1 MTEIETNYDAGEFVG
16 GTFIKKE
23 DLAAGPQRF
32 TIEGVST
39 ATFEARNGRPESTV
53 LQLDVGDGR
62 KFSLGTKINVKIL
75 IAAFGRKTADWIG
88 KEIVLFI
95 DPNVGVRR
103 QSGRRRSRA
112 DPRQQSRS
120 ATGHRRGHAHTGG
133 DEHGGSVGG
142 QGPGLGVS

>member
-95 DPNVGVRR
+95 DPNVAFGGSLVGGVRVR
-103 QSGRRRSRA
+103 IPDSRA
-112 DPRQQSRS
+112 DLQRDIAEAMPTRVETNT
-120 ATGHRRGHAHTGG
+120 A
-133 DEHGGSVGG
+133 V
-142 QGPGLGVS
+142 V